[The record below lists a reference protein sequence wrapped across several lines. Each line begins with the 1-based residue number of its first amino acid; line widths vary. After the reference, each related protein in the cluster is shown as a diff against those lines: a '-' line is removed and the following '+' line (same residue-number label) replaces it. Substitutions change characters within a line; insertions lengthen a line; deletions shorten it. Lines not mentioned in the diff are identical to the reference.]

1 MAAKLNGTGVPS
13 VLSTNAIADA
23 SGAEPTGQ
31 PTAIIEPVA
40 LAVPKRD
47 WTWWLG
53 AAISVGVLCAA
64 IYQLRLVNI
73 AEVAA
78 LVPSSPLFW
87 LAFAG
92 AYLIG
97 PAGDW
102 LIFRRLWNIPAAG
115 FVALLR
121 KMIGNELLLGY
132 IGEVYFYTW
141 ARRRTQ
147 MTSAPFGAIK
157 DVAILSALTGNAI
170 TLSMLALAFPL
181 VGSLEFGIE
190 PTTLLASVAVVLGTS
205 SALIFF
211 GKRIF
216 SLPRHDLLH
225 ASAIHLVRILLY
237 AGFSAL
243 AWHLV
248 LPQVALSWWLLLSA
262 SRQLLSRLPLM
273 PNKDIVFAGL
283 AVFMIGHDAEIGEL
297 MTMMASLTL
306 ITHIGLGLLLS
317 AGEAVRFKR

>member
-1 MAAKLNGTGVPS
+1 MLTANAS
-13 VLSTNAIADA
+13 VGA
-23 SGAEPTGQ
+23 SGPESTARPPASPAIVEPS
-31 PTAIIEPVA
+31 A
-40 LAVPKRD
+40 LAVTKRD
-47 WTWWLG
+47 WAWWLG
-53 AAISVGVLCAA
+53 AAISLGVLVAA
-64 IYQLRLVNI
+64 LYELRAVNI
-73 AEVAA
+73 AQVAA
-78 LVPSSPLFW
+78 MVPASPLFW

-92 AYLIG
+92 AYFVG

-102 LIFRRLWNIPAAG
+102 LIFRRLWNIPASG

-170 TLSMLALAFPL
+170 TLAMLALAFPL
-181 VGSLEFGIE
+181 IGSLEFGIQ

-205 SALIFF
+205 SALLFF

-216 SLPRHDLLH
+216 SLPRYELLI

-237 AGFSAL
+237 AAFSAL

-248 LPQVALSWWLLLSA
+248 LPEVALSWWLLLSA

-306 ITHIGLGLLLS
+306 ATHIGLGLLLS